1 MFVVILISLNLL
13 YPYTFTGVWYRTFL
27 LLGAIASF
35 YTYQKLKQAKNDSWI
50 FRSLSRLNYMF
61 LLVMFLCFFI
71 VFLNKDILYNVY
83 IFPFYLILIG
93 MYLGF
98 ISNGLSKKSFEDELG
113 KYGLERLGEQ
123 DIFAL
128 PLDEYRTKV
137 QAFKAYLRAYSRK
150 HLDSQDTVLFVE
162 SRMNPERT
170 LTAMLQ
176 TNLMS
181 EDE

>member
-1 MFVVILISLNLL
+1 MIRDMAQYKVLI
-13 YPYTFTGVWYRTFL
+13 
-27 LLGAIASF
+27 I
-35 YTYQKLKQAKNDSWI
+35 
-50 FRSLSRLNYMF
+50 
-61 LLVMFLCFFI
+61 
-71 VFLNKDILYNVY
+71 Y
-83 IFPFYLILIG
+83 I
-93 MYLGF
+93 

-128 PLDEYRTKV
+128 PLEEYRTKV

-170 LTAMLQ
+170 LTTMLQ

>member
-1 MFVVILISLNLL
+1 MIRDMAQYKVLI
-13 YPYTFTGVWYRTFL
+13 
-27 LLGAIASF
+27 I
-35 YTYQKLKQAKNDSWI
+35 
-50 FRSLSRLNYMF
+50 
-61 LLVMFLCFFI
+61 
-71 VFLNKDILYNVY
+71 Y
-83 IFPFYLILIG
+83 I
-93 MYLGF
+93 
-98 ISNGLSKKSFEDELG
+98 ISNGLSKKSFEAELE

-137 QAFKAYLRAYSRK
+137 QAFKAYLRTYSRK

>member
-1 MFVVILISLNLL
+1 MMKKCKTLIIYSISD
-13 YPYTFTGVWYRTFL
+13 
-27 LLGAIASF
+27 AE
-35 YTYQKLKQAKNDSWI
+35 QKQALEN
-50 FRSLSRLNYMF
+50 
-61 LLVMFLCFFI
+61 
-71 VFLNKDILYNVY
+71 
-83 IFPFYLILIG
+83 
-93 MYLGF
+93 
-98 ISNGLSKKSFEDELG
+98 ELE
-113 KYGLERLGEQ
+113 KYGLERVGTQ
-123 DIFAL
+123 DVFAL
-128 PLDEYRTKV
+128 PLEEYRTKV

>member
-1 MFVVILISLNLL
+1 MKQYKTFVT
-13 YPYTFTGVWYRTFL
+13 YTIG
-27 LLGAIASF
+27 
-35 YTYQKLKQAKNDSWI
+35 NDQ
-50 FRSLSRLNYMF
+50 L
-61 LLVMFLCFFI
+61 
-71 VFLNKDILYNVY
+71 
-83 IFPFYLILIG
+83 
-93 MYLGF
+93 
-98 ISNGLSKKSFEDELG
+98 KKSFEAELE

-176 TNLMS
+176 TNLMN

>member
-1 MFVVILISLNLL
+1 MAQYKVLI
-13 YPYTFTGVWYRTFL
+13 
-27 LLGAIASF
+27 I
-35 YTYQKLKQAKNDSWI
+35 
-50 FRSLSRLNYMF
+50 
-61 LLVMFLCFFI
+61 
-71 VFLNKDILYNVY
+71 Y
-83 IFPFYLILIG
+83 I
-93 MYLGF
+93 

-137 QAFKAYLRAYSRK
+137 QAFKAYLRAYSHK

-176 TNLMS
+176 TNLTS
-181 EDE
+181 EEE

>member
-1 MFVVILISLNLL
+1 MAQYKVLI
-13 YPYTFTGVWYRTFL
+13 
-27 LLGAIASF
+27 I
-35 YTYQKLKQAKNDSWI
+35 
-50 FRSLSRLNYMF
+50 
-61 LLVMFLCFFI
+61 
-71 VFLNKDILYNVY
+71 Y
-83 IFPFYLILIG
+83 I
-93 MYLGF
+93 
-98 ISNGLSKKSFEDELG
+98 ISNGLSKKTFEDELG

-150 HLDSQDTVLFVE
+150 HLGSQDTVLFVE

>member
-1 MFVVILISLNLL
+1 MIRDMAQYKVLI
-13 YPYTFTGVWYRTFL
+13 
-27 LLGAIASF
+27 I
-35 YTYQKLKQAKNDSWI
+35 
-50 FRSLSRLNYMF
+50 
-61 LLVMFLCFFI
+61 
-71 VFLNKDILYNVY
+71 Y
-83 IFPFYLILIG
+83 I
-93 MYLGF
+93 
-98 ISNGLSKKSFEDELG
+98 ISNGLSKKTFEDELG

-170 LTAMLQ
+170 LTTMLQ

>member
-1 MFVVILISLNLL
+1 MEQYKIIIIYAISDDE
-13 YPYTFTGVWYRTFL
+13 R
-27 LLGAIASF
+27 
-35 YTYQKLKQAKNDSWI
+35 
-50 FRSLSRLNYMF
+50 
-61 LLVMFLCFFI
+61 
-71 VFLNKDILYNVY
+71 
-83 IFPFYLILIG
+83 
-93 MYLGF
+93 
-98 ISNGLSKKSFEDELG
+98 KKSFETELE

-137 QAFKAYLRAYSRK
+137 QAFKFYLRAYSRK